1 MIAVF
6 ALVDKVVMRPI
17 VIKTALAY
25 AQTLKIMEPL
35 LMIVVCV
42 QKAYLIMRL
51 IAIKIVPIHVLV

>member
-17 VIKTALAY
+17 VIKTALTY

-51 IAIKIVPIHVLV
+51 IATKIVPIHVLV